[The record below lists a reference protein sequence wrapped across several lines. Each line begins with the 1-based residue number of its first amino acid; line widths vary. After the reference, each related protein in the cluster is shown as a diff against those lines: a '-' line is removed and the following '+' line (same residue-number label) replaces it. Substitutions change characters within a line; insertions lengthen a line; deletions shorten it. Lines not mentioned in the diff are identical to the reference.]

1 MRLGLIR
8 GSHHHNGIAKRVANC
23 NLAPL
28 MLIGVKP
35 IELLEFV
42 VDVGRHDQAD
52 IPVRWPVGC
61 LEALN
66 AEVKVGVDA

>member
-1 MRLGLIR
+1 
-8 GSHHHNGIAKRVANC
+8 
-23 NLAPL
+23 

-42 VDVGRHDQAD
+42 VNVGRHDQAD